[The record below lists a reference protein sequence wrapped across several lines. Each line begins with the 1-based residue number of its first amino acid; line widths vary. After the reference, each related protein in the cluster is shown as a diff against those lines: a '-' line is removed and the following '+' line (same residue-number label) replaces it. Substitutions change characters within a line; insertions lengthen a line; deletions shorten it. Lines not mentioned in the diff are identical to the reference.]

1 MHDTSQSERR
11 VLLASLAVG
20 TLAAIAASVYIG
32 QREGIDIGL
41 AVFVL
46 SWTIV
51 ALFAL
56 VVRFLYLRLVGPTP
70 SARALAPRSRRQ
82 RARKRRRNR

>member
-1 MHDTSQSERR
+1 MPDTSDPARS
-11 VLLASLAVG
+11 VLLAALAVG
-20 TLAAIAASVYIG
+20 TSVAIAASVYIG
-32 QREGIDIGL
+32 QREGVDIGL

-46 SWTIV
+46 SWTLV

-56 VVRFLYLRLVGPTP
+56 VARSFYIRLVRPTP
-70 SARALAPRSRRQ
+70 STRALAPRSRSQ